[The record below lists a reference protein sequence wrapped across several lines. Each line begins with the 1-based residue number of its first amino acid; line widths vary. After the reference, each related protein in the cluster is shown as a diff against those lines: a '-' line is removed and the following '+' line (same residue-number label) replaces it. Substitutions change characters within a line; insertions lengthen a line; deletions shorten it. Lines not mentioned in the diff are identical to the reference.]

1 MAADEGFGP
10 GELLMA
16 TKVSAGPI
24 GGDEPT
30 DRSRALFARAKAVM
44 PSGYTRDLV
53 AAQPHPQYAAT
64 AGGCWITD
72 VDGNRRI
79 DWVNNFA
86 SMIHGHGH
94 PAILETIA
102 TQAGRV
108 MNAVLPSEWEVRLAE
123 LLVERIPGVEAV
135 RFTNTGTEANSL
147 VTKAARAFTG
157 KPKMA
162 KMEGGYHG
170 QFDLLEASFQPAAA
184 DWGDA
189 ARPKAVAHNPG
200 TPQSLLDEL
209 VVLPLND
216 IEATRTILRAE
227 ADNLA
232 AVILDP
238 WRLQG
243 GMVRPRQD
251 YVAMLREECTR
262 LGILLIFDEVV
273 SLRTSY
279 GGEQARLGIT
289 PDLTTMGKIIGGGLP
304 IGAVGGRRDIM
315 AVFEMERGTGK
326 VKHSGTFTA
335 NPLSMATGFV
345 GMELL
350 TREALDR
357 LEQQGDRLR
366 EGLARIHHDARLP
379 GAITGDASF
388 TTMMFT
394 DRPCQNYR
402 DLSAAMA
409 DGLADRLQASQR
421 LLRDEG
427 VFTLRGS
434 FIGSTVMTDDDID
447 WTIAAAARAL
457 PQVSRA

>member
-1 MAADEGFGP
+1 MASDQGLRS

-16 TKVSAGPI
+16 TRMPRALAAPSEATG
-24 GGDEPT
+24 
-30 DRSRALFARAKAVM
+30 RSEALFARARKVM

-53 AAQPHPQYAAT
+53 AAQPHPQYVGAAS
-64 AGGCWITD
+64 GCWITD

-94 PAILETIA
+94 PAIIETI
-102 TQAGRV
+102 TSQASRV
-108 MNAVLPSEWEVRLAE
+108 MNAVLPSEWEVKLAE
-123 LLVERIPGVEAV
+123 LLVERIPSVEAV

-170 QFDLLEASFQPAAA
+170 QFDLLEASFQPSPEH
-184 DWGDA
+184 WGEA
-189 ARPKAVAHNPG
+189 TRPGAVAHNPG

-216 IEATRTILRAE
+216 IANTRAILRAE

-232 AVILDP
+232 GVILDP

-243 GMVRPRQD
+243 GMVRPSHD
-251 YVAMLREECTR
+251 YIAMLREECER

-279 GGEQARLGIT
+279 GGEQERIGIT

-315 AVFEMERGTGK
+315 AVFEIERGANK

-345 GMELL
+345 AMELL
-350 TREALDR
+350 TPAEFNR
-357 LEQQGDRLR
+357 LERQGERLR
-366 EGLARIHHDARLP
+366 EGLRRIHRDARLP

-388 TTMMFT
+388 STLALT
-394 DRPCQNYR
+394 DMPLGSYR
-402 DLSAAMA
+402 ELSAALSH
-409 DGLADRLQASQR
+409 GLADRVLESQN
-421 LLRDEG
+421 LLRAEG
-427 VFTLRGS
+427 VFTLRGN
-434 FIGSTVMTDDDID
+434 FIGSTAMSDDDID
-447 WTIAAAARAL
+447 WTIAATARAL
-457 PQVSRA
+457 AGMERV

>member
-1 MAADEGFGP
+1 
-10 GELLMA
+10 MA
-16 TKVSAGPI
+16 TKISAGPSD
-24 GGDEPT
+24 GAEPT
-30 DRSRALFARAKAVM
+30 DRSRALFARARAVM

-53 AAQPHPQYAAT
+53 AAQPHPQYADT
-64 AGGCWITD
+64 AAGCWITD

-102 TQAGRV
+102 SQAARV

-123 LLVERIPGVEAV
+123 LLVERIPSVDAV
-135 RFTNTGTEANSL
+135 RFTNTGTEANAL

-157 KPKMA
+157 KTKMA

-170 QFDLLEASFQPAAA
+170 QFDLLEASFQPGTEAG
-184 DWGDA
+184 GDP
-189 ARPKAVAHNPG
+189 ARPVAVAHNPG

-216 IEATRTILRAE
+216 IANARAILRAE
-227 ADNLA
+227 ADKLA
-232 AVILDP
+232 GVILDP

-243 GMVRPRQD
+243 GMVRPHQD
-251 YVAMLREECTR
+251 FIAMLREECTR
-262 LGILLIFDEVV
+262 LGILLVFDEVV
-273 SLRTSY
+273 SLRTSH
-279 GGEQARLGIT
+279 GGEQARIGIT

-315 AVFEMERGTGK
+315 AVFEMERGAGK

-335 NPLSMATGFV
+335 NPLSMATGYV
-345 GMELL
+345 AMEML
-350 TREALDR
+350 TPEVFDR
-357 LEQQGDRLR
+357 LERQGDRLR
-366 EGLARIHHDARLP
+366 EGLARIHRDARLP

-394 DRPCQNYR
+394 DRPCANYR
-402 DLSAAMA
+402 DLATAMS
-409 DGLADRLQASQR
+409 DGLAERLQVSQG

-427 VFTLRGS
+427 LFTLRGN
-434 FIGSTVMTDDDID
+434 FIGSTAMTDDDID

-457 PQVSRA
+457 PPLGRA